1 MSYPQFITNLNGKY
15 YCSLCRPNSHY
26 CSKAYAF
33 QHVNSKEHKMR
44 ATKIYVDEPTPAK
57 EVEVKKEE
65 IKPSKPLMDEEA
77 IQNIVKECLENH
89 PLIKE
94 LKNTIDN
101 QKSEIS
107 VLKNKNDM
115 LLEKVKTYKEEADKL
130 DKMVADRKKEL
141 YSEIFGGV

>member
-1 MSYPQFITNLNGKY
+1 MSYPQFITKLNGKY
-15 YCSLCRPNSHY
+15 YCSLCRPDTPY

-33 QHVNSKEHKMR
+33 QHVNSKEHKMK
-44 ATKIYVDEPTPAK
+44 AESKVVVEPVSVN
-57 EVEVKKEE
+57 VEVKEE
-65 IKPSKPLMDEEA
+65 IKPSKPLIDEEA

-107 VLKNKNDM
+107 VLKNKNGM
-115 LLEKVKTYKEEADKL
+115 LLEKVRTYKEEADKL

>member
-1 MSYPQFITNLNGKY
+1 MSYPQFITKLNGKY
-15 YCSLCRPNSHY
+15 YCSLCRPNSPY

-57 EVEVKKEE
+57 VEVKKEE

>member
-1 MSYPQFITNLNGKY
+1 MSYPQYITKLNGKY
-15 YCSLCRPNSHY
+15 YCSLCRPNSPY

-33 QHVNSKEHKMR
+33 QHVNSKEHKMK
-44 ATKIYVDEPTPAK
+44 AESKVVIEPVSVN
-57 EVEVKKEE
+57 VEVKKEE

-115 LLEKVKTYKEEADKL
+115 LLEKVRTYKEEADKL

>member
-1 MSYPQFITNLNGKY
+1 
-15 YCSLCRPNSHY
+15 
-26 CSKAYAF
+26 
-33 QHVNSKEHKMR
+33 MR

-57 EVEVKKEE
+57 VEVKKEE

>member
-1 MSYPQFITNLNGKY
+1 MKAE
-15 YCSLCRPNSHY
+15 
-26 CSKAYAF
+26 SKVVIEPVS
-33 QHVNSKEHKMR
+33 VN
-44 ATKIYVDEPTPAK
+44 
-57 EVEVKKEE
+57 VEVKKEE

-115 LLEKVKTYKEEADKL
+115 LLEKVRTYKEEADKL

>member
-1 MSYPQFITNLNGKY
+1 MSYPEYITKLNGKY
-15 YCSLCRPNSHY
+15 YCSLCRPDTPY

-33 QHVNSKEHKMR
+33 QHVNSKEHKTR
-44 ATKIYVDEPTPAK
+44 TTKIDVNEPTSANI
-57 EVEVKKEE
+57 EVKKEE

-115 LLEKVKTYKEEADKL
+115 LLEKVRTYKEEADKL